1 MNFVEQKIPG
11 VFSIQLAPITDSR
24 GFFMRAYDV
33 EIFAKHG
40 LHRDWVQEN
49 HSYSAQAGTLRGLHF
64 QVPPHTE
71 TKLVRVIQGAVFDV
85 FVDLREGSPTFGE
98 WGSYE
103 LHADRN
109 EWLYLPRG
117 IAHGMCTLTPN
128 MVMQYKVDN
137 CFTPEADSQI
147 KWDDPDLKINW
158 PVKPTV
164 VSEKDTNA
172 GSFRDFLET
181 HGSLKV

>member
-1 MNFVEQKIPG
+1 MRVSHSRLQGCVIVEPQVHG
-11 VFSIQLAPITDSR
+11 DER
-24 GFFMRAYDV
+24 GFFLETFQA
-33 EIFAKHG
+33 AKYQKEAG
-40 LHRDWVQEN
+40 INLPFFQDN
-49 HSYSAQAGTLRGLHF
+49 HSRSSRGVLRGLHF
-64 QVPPHTE
+64 QTPPHTE
-71 TKLVRVIQGAVFDV
+71 TKLVRVIEGAVFDV

-103 LHADRN
+103 LQADRN